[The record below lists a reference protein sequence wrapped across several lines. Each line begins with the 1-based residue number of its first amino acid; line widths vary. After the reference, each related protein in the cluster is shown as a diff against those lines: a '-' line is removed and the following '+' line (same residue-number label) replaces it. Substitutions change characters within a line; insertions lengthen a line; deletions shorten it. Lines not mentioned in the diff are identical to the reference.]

1 MLTPAKNKLNVPV
14 TFEYAAS
21 EHGIDID
28 EWERIVDRMGRKPN
42 EIECAVFGI
51 IWSEEYCNKSS
62 AALLKTIE
70 RKEDNVNVPAGSRAG
85 ILTLKDGRKLAIR
98 AIANNDQLQVDP
110 YQASQSAMSA
120 AMIELAAVGAPPLAF
135 LNLIRFGAT
144 DRLPTQR
151 ALQDAVRGV
160 SDFSNR
166 SGVPIAGG
174 ELYFHAQHNR
184 IPLVNT
190 FAVGLL
196 GSEHGSQVKPERGA
210 SVVYVGAQTGP
221 DDYMIGD
228 PLLSSALANATAEAV
243 SSGLLVGAVA
253 TGRGGLAAATFDLAA
268 KVNAPI
274 QIDLERV
281 PLRFQELSP
290 KQILLSSS
298 ADRIICIVERDKH
311 RQLIDLFNYY
321 GLDSVV
327 IGQVTNNDGIE
338 FFYNKQLRAD
348 IPFLFALGGSTQ
360 KHFDVVKFPPMLRR
374 SESQELSSSNR
385 LKKRTEQDEWT
396 VVRESTA
403 NKDGYVQEI
412 SRARNIEDVWLDL
425 LANPNLSS
433 RSPLSSQLDSGQGLR
448 LLAAKHGDA
457 GIIRIPGEQR
467 ALAFSLDSMSLY
479 VGVEPYLG
487 SVQSIADG
495 MRNLAAVGAS
505 PSGLAYSLNFG
516 DPNNYKEVCDLSES
530 IRGIGDSSKIWGIPM
545 VSNFIS
551 LFNGTDT
558 NPVLPTPGVLL
569 VGEISDVNNVAGCSF
584 KQRGDTILLL
594 GNTLNEIGC
603 SEYGH
608 FTHGQIN
615 RLVPDINFDLE
626 RRVCELMVKLHEE
639 RLLRSAHDISSGG
652 VAVALAECCLC
663 GDKPIGASLT
673 IENTLLPTEFRED
686 AIMFSE
692 TSGRFLISCSAESLS
707 RVEELCLVAQ
717 IPITGRGRVG
727 GKEITVTGAVECEV
741 PLQTAFKL
749 WTRRLGQLLGHHSA
763 SAST

>member
-1 MLTPAKNKLNVPV
+1 LLTPAKNKLNVPV
-14 TFEYAAS
+14 TFEYASS
-21 EHGIDID
+21 EHGLDID

-42 EIECAVFGI
+42 EIECSVFGV

-70 RKEDNVNVPAGSRAG
+70 RKEESVNVPIGSRTG
-85 ILTLKDGRKLAIR
+85 ILALKDGRKLAIR
-98 AIANNDQLQVDP
+98 AIANNDQLLIDP
-110 YQASQSAMSA
+110 YQASQSSMSA
-120 AMIELAAVGAPPLAF
+120 SMLELATVGAPALSF

-144 DRLPTQR
+144 DRLQTQR
-151 ALQDAVRGV
+151 ALQEAVRGI

-174 ELYFHAQHNR
+174 ELYFHPQHNR
-184 IPLVNT
+184 IPLVNS
-190 FAVGLL
+190 FAVGLVT
-196 GSEHGSQVKPERGA
+196 SELVSKVKPERGA
-210 SVVYVGAQTGP
+210 SVVYVGANTGL
-221 DDYMIGD
+221 DSYMVGD
-228 PLLSSALANATAEAV
+228 PLLSSALASAVAEAV
-243 SSGLLVGAVA
+243 GSGLLIGAVA

-268 KVNAPI
+268 KINAPI
-274 QIDLERV
+274 QIDLERI
-281 PLRFQELSP
+281 PLRFQDLAP
-290 KQILLSSS
+290 KEILLSSS
-298 ADRIICIVERDKH
+298 ADRIICVVERDKH
-311 RQLIDLFNYY
+311 RQLIDTFNHY
-321 GLDSVV
+321 GLESVV

-374 SESQELSSSNR
+374 SESQELAASNR

-396 VVRESTA
+396 VVRESTT
-403 NKDGYVQEI
+403 NKNAYVQEI
-412 SRARNIEDVWLDL
+412 SRSRNIEDVWLDL
-425 LANPNLSS
+425 LANPNLCS
-433 RSPLSSQLDSGQGLR
+433 RTPLSSQLDSGQGLR
-448 LLAAKHGDA
+448 LLSARHGDA
-457 GIIRIPGEQR
+457 GIVRIPGDQR

-495 MRNLAAVGAS
+495 MRNLAAVGAT
-505 PSGLAYSLNFG
+505 PAGLAYSLNFG

-530 IRGIGDSSKIWGIPM
+530 IRGIGDSSKIWNIPM

-551 LFNGTDT
+551 LFNGSDT
-558 NPVLPTPGVLL
+558 NPILPTPAVLV
-569 VGEISDVNNVAGCSF
+569 VGEISDISNVVGCSF
-584 KQRGDTILLL
+584 KERGDTVLLL

-603 SEYGH
+603 SEYGY
-608 FTHGQIN
+608 FTHQQIN

-626 RRVCELMVKLHEE
+626 KKVCELMVRLHEE
-639 RLLRSAHDISSGG
+639 KLLRSAHDISSGG

-663 GDKPIGASLT
+663 GEKPIGASLT

-692 TSGRFLISCSAESLS
+692 TSGRFLVSCDASSLV
-707 RVEELCLVAQ
+707 RVEELCAEYQ
-717 IPITGRGRVG
+717 IPVTGRGKVG
-727 GKEITVTGAVECEV
+727 GKEIKVDGALECTV

-749 WTRRLGQLLGHHSA
+749 WTRRLGQLLGHHSVA
-763 SAST
+763 AST